1 MSSGRWRF
9 VQLPGGRCINDPP
22 CRAETLYSITAGR
35 TGNPGCVERPA
46 DRSLPKMRTFVIAFS
61 AIVMLAGL
69 TAANATDLNGKWKGD
84 MKTPDGNMLEINFS
98 FQVDGEKLTG
108 SVANTYGEEQITE
121 GTVKGDAISFIILAG
136 GGQFKITYVGKV
148 VGEDLKFHVTI
159 GDMGEG
165 ELTAKRVK

>member
-1 MSSGRWRF
+1 
-9 VQLPGGRCINDPP
+9 
-22 CRAETLYSITAGR
+22 
-35 TGNPGCVERPA
+35 
-46 DRSLPKMRTFVIAFS
+46 
-61 AIVMLAGL
+61 MLAGL

-84 MKTPDGNMLEINFS
+84 MKTPDGNMLEINFN

-108 SVANTYGEEQITE
+108 TVANTYGEEQITE
-121 GTVKGDAISFIILAG
+121 GTVKGDAISFIILAD

-148 VGEDLKFHVTI
+148 VGEEVKFHVTI